1 MSSAALDNPFPGL
14 RPFESEES
22 HLFFGREGQSDE
34 LLARLR
40 RKRFLAVIGTSGSGK
55 SSLVRAGLLPALY
68 GGLMAESTVAAWSVA
83 CFRPGSDPIGNLA
96 HALAEVPGLASL
108 SGDLGIET
116 TLRRS
121 GLGLLE
127 AARLARMP
135 AGQSLL
141 VVVDQFEELFRF
153 KASVE
158 AGRSED
164 AAAFVK
170 LLLEATAQTEVPV
183 YVVLTMRS
191 DFLGDC
197 AQFRDLP
204 ERLNDAQYLIP
215 RMTRDQ
221 RREAITGPVLVG
233 GGRIAPRLVN
243 RLLNDLGDN
252 PDQLPILQHAL
263 MRTWDLWARTAAG
276 GELDVEHYEAVG
288 GMDTALSRHADEAFE
303 ELDSRQREITESL
316 LKNLTERGADNRE
329 IRRPARLAELAA
341 VTEATDAEVIAV
353 VDVFRREGRSFL
365 MPRADVPL
373 AGDSII
379 DISHESLIRG
389 WQRLR
394 AWVEEEAQSAQMYR
408 RVAENAA
415 LHAQGQAALWR
426 DPNLTHA
433 LQWRER
439 SRPNEAWAG
448 RYHGDFAAA
457 MAFLDA
463 SREEQNSGARREK
476 RGKLNRRL
484 LLLAAV
490 LIVAVGGSFLV
501 AQNRR
506 EKLLA
511 ANRWSMAAN
520 ASSSRKLVKAAHH
533 FGLDAEEASD
543 EQLRRRSALN
553 AQHHLR
559 ALLTGAFPET
569 VDMRAESV
577 VFSRDGQRFVTWTP
591 QGELRLWDA
600 QARRAGD
607 LLHPGVQGA
616 VFSNAGDLLLTW
628 STDGSA
634 RLWHSRDGSPAAAAM
649 PHGGAVLGAVFRP
662 DGSQVLTWSEAQ
674 VSPSP
679 TGSAPDSNTAQA
691 VLATAHLWRTVDGS
705 PVPELPPL
713 LREPQEINGA
723 AFNPDGRSLVVWGG
737 QTIFLWN
744 LSVGPSPEPIRL
756 QQDNFVTG
764 VAFRR
769 DGRLLL
775 TWGLAPTGAL
785 APSVRLWSSADGS
798 PAAPPMWD
806 EQGVIG
812 ASFSEDGERILIWGE
827 DAVRLWK
834 LDGSPLKSMPQD
846 SKLRGAELSQDQQ
859 TILTWSVDGTA
870 RLWDAIGGTV
880 EAELPHG
887 ESLAVAKLVG
897 GSRILTWGNEDGVRV
912 WSLLKSGPTTGRLES
927 EPPAEEQTYLPEGK
941 VSSRDG
947 ASTFKWGMT
956 AWRTNG
962 AQVTTRNGGR
972 SRTTKLAA
980 SPKLLIMGAS
990 FSHSGD
996 LLLTWGFDGVARIW
1010 EVSTG
1015 RPTLS
1020 PIRQDDRVM
1029 GAAFSPDDSLI
1040 LTWDNDCVHLWN
1052 TVDGSPAAPPMR
1064 HEGRLLKADFS
1075 PEGDAVLTG
1084 TEDDAHP
1091 RAAWRWE
1098 IGADYDFPRQQWTLL
1113 VEVATGATVDP
1124 KSGIERAL
1132 SAGDWKNKRDEYV
1145 KVAEDHLKTCK
1156 YPQANFYRRQ
1166 KELWLLS
1173 PKMQIGSI
1181 RKPSYASR

>member
-1 MSSAALDNPFPGL
+1 MSTVALENPFPGL

-40 RKRFLAVIGTSGSGK
+40 RKRFLAVTGTSGSGK
-55 SSLVRAGLLPALY
+55 SSLVRAGLLPALH
-68 GGLMAESTVAAWSVA
+68 GGLMAESAVAAWSVA

-96 HALAEVPGLASL
+96 HALAEVAGLASL

-158 AGRSED
+158 AGRPED

-170 LLLEATAQTEVPV
+170 LLLEATAQAEVPV
-183 YVVLTMRS
+183 YAVLTMRS

-263 MRTWDLWARTAAG
+263 MRTWDLWARTAAC
-276 GELDVEHYEAVG
+276 GELDIEHYEAVG

-373 AGDSII
+373 AADSII

-415 LHAQGQAALWR
+415 LHALGQAALWR
-426 DPNLTHA
+426 DPNLTQA
-433 LQWRER
+433 LQWREER
-439 SRPNEAWAG
+439 RPNVAWAG
-448 RYHGDFAAA
+448 RYPGDFATA

-463 SREEQNSGARREK
+463 SREEQTAGARREQ

-484 LLLAAV
+484 SLLAAV
-490 LIVAVGGSFLV
+490 LIIAVGSLILV
-501 AQNRR
+501 AKNHM
-506 EKLLA
+506 EDLLA

-520 ASSSRKLVKAAHH
+520 ATSSGKLVKAAHY
-533 FGLDAEEASD
+533 FGLDAGEARD
-543 EQLRRRSALN
+543 GQLRQRSALN
-553 AQHHLR
+553 AQHRLR
-559 ALLTGAFPET
+559 ALLAET
-569 VDMRAESV
+569 SSEAAVGPDGKANQV
-577 VFSRDGQRFVTWTP
+577 VFSRDGQRFVTWKP
-591 QGELRLWDA
+591 PGELGLWDA
-600 QARRAGD
+600 QARRAGT
-607 LLHPGVQGA
+607 LPPHAGVQGA
-616 VFSNAGDLLLTW
+616 VFSQSGDLLLSW
-628 STDGSA
+628 SEDGTA
-634 RLWHSRDGSPAAAAM
+634 RLWHSRDGSSAAAVM
-649 PHGGAVLGAVFRP
+649 PHGGPVQGGLFRP
-662 DGSQVLTWSEAQ
+662 DGARILTWSA
-674 VSPSP
+674 VPVP
-679 TGSAPDSNTAQA
+679 PGATDPAPLS
-691 VLATAHLWRTVDGS
+691 TAHLWDASDGS
-705 PVPELPPL
+705 PVPELPPF
-713 LREPQEINGA
+713 LREPRVIEGA
-723 AFNPDGRSLVVWGG
+723 AFSPDGRSLVVWGG
-737 QTIFLWN
+737 QAALLWN
-744 LSVGPSPEPIRL
+744 AAGQSREPVALQDSSVR
-756 QQDNFVTG
+756 G
-764 VAFRR
+764 VAFRG
-769 DGRLLL
+769 DGRLFLS
-775 TWGLAPTGAL
+775 WGDGHC
-785 APSVRLWSSADGS
+785 VRLWKTADGS
-798 PAAPPMWD
+798 PAAQPMWH
-806 EQGVIG
+806 EQGVLG
-812 ASFSEDGERILIWGE
+812 ATFSEDGERILTWGN
-827 DAVRLWK
+827 DAARLWT
-834 LDGSPLKSMPQD
+834 LDGSPLKSMLQE
-846 SKLRGAELSQDQQ
+846 SRLQGAELSQDQQ
-859 TILTWSVDGTA
+859 TVLTWSVDGTA
-870 RLWDAIGGTV
+870 RLWDAAGGTLK
-880 EAELPHG
+880 AELPHG
-887 ESLAVAKLVG
+887 ESLAAAKLVE

-912 WSLLKSGPTTGRLES
+912 WNLLKSGPAPGRLENRNPS
-927 EPPAEEQTYLPEGK
+927 EEQTFQADGK
-941 VSSRDG
+941 VFSRDG
-947 ASTFKWGMT
+947 VSTFEWGPNGGRVT
-956 AWRTNG
+956 A
-962 AQVTTRNGGR
+962 RNGGR
-972 SRTTKLAA
+972 SRTAILAA
-980 SPKLLIMGAS
+980 PSVVGAS
-990 FSHSGD
+990 FSHAGD

-1020 PIRQDDRVM
+1020 PIRQDDRVT

-1040 LTWDNDCVHLWN
+1040 LTRDTDCVRLWN
-1052 TVDGSPAAPPMR
+1052 TVDGSPADRPMQ
-1064 HEGRLLKADFS
+1064 HAAALTEAKFS
-1075 PEGDAVLTG
+1075 PDGGAVLTW
-1084 TEDDAHP
+1084 TEDDGHVPAAH
-1091 RAAWRWE
+1091 RWD
-1098 IGADYDFPRQQWTLL
+1098 IGADYDFPREQWTLL
-1113 VEVATGATVDP
+1113 VEVATGTAADQE
-1124 KSGIERAL
+1124 SGIERSL
-1132 SAGDWKNKRDEYV
+1132 SAADWKKKRADYIR
-1145 KVAEDHLKTCK
+1145 VAEDHLKTCK
-1156 YPQANFYRRQ
+1156 YQQANLYRRQ
-1166 KELWLLS
+1166 KELWPPSAAS
-1173 PKMQIGSI
+1173 PKMRIGSV
-1181 RKPSYASR
+1181 RNPRYASR